1 MQDIQKSKWNFHL
14 VFLKNGLIYEDFNV
28 PANSPIWIC
37 CDCSIDDLLGSDE
50 EIGFTMKC
58 ITTQNEK
65 REYEYKKIYT
75 MLEKPIRYALKLKKQ
90 HFTLATELH

>member
-1 MQDIQKSKWNFHL
+1 MELPFDMKCVQ

-50 EIGFTMKC
+50 EIGFTMNSSILGSHPIISIKQAMC
-58 ITTQNEK
+58 ML
-65 REYEYKKIYT
+65 KI
-75 MLEKPIRYALKLKKQ
+75 I
-90 HFTLATELH
+90 